1 MEYLVD
7 FKIAIDEQIAKLH
20 GRPVIQPDDRFE

>member
-7 FKIAIDEQIAKLH
+7 FKIAIDETLAKLH
-20 GRPVIQPDDRFE
+20 GRPISQPQIN